1 MRKNKSLKAN
11 KSKYLICI
19 LVTLLLVSG
28 CTGSKEAAT
37 ETDTNTDSV
46 AQTPVEDNL
55 TQETDAQNSDE
66 AEAVKKD
73 DIKITGNEMY
83 DEGGKREPV
92 FDTLYAS
99 SDGVEI
105 WGEESYI
112 CELKTDGTLVRKLLI
127 KNTTGSDAYVELKMD
142 PYKDIKGELLEHIGS
157 IEHAIHPNG
166 SDGYVAPDS
175 ERVVEIDIMPSHFDI
190 KYEAKA
196 DLDISIHSGISV
208 SGGQVARSTFVLKNT
223 VIMYPLEQLSESRF
237 KNATVTGFIHDE
249 NGDPIPDAIIIA
261 RDGYS
266 ARDAKAKT
274 DEEGYF
280 ELMVNSF
287 KTGFSGSWKECIIEV
302 KKDGYNAR
310 KIMTYPKTGKEITVD
325 MSLYPENRLE
335 KYELKSSAQIGLQAY
350 EYGTDHRSIVSFIPF
365 HPFATH
371 AEIKDLISVTAFD
384 LEGNEL
390 FKYPLPYE
398 VPYIFVSNDGEYT
411 VTEVN
416 SSDDLTNATGFKTV
430 ILDKSGKEVYSIDH
444 YPVTCS
450 KPGTSEEQANATIS
464 RCAALSNDNKYL
476 VASNAVGN
484 LWLIDWQKNEILWDD
499 FVHAQV
505 RTVNFSPDDQEF
517 YVTDGNGYMRC
528 YDLNGN
534 VKWMTDVDSWG
545 TKVRVTDDYI
555 VLTVK
560 SAAETLKVLDRKTGE
575 LKWSYPTYQTSL
587 AIAVSPDEKYLFYG
601 GHSSNEYSCIANSVF
616 DLETGE
622 IVCPL
627 GPQNAVCGEFSND
640 GKKLVTLDR
649 KGVRVYDTKDWSYL
663 WGYDIVDENEHSFN
677 FSLVVNDDA
686 SKIVATKNTDKS
698 AEYLGQA
705 YFFEYAGY
713 DDNPKYD
720 PNTVTEEEN
729 NIGSNDEDFDAQ
741 YIFSA
746 FAENRDYSVAG
757 DTKVELDA
765 TLKDEFTIDCNY
777 YAVKLTGQV
786 FMEDQ
791 MKPAKI
797 IRADKLDI
805 SELWIKKGFAY
816 SAPESG
822 YIVFD
827 IEGNP
832 DVMKLPDIPQED
844 DSEKKSGLYYR
855 LKEDGSGLYIVF
867 YGDKNPPQPKIAE

>member
-1 MRKNKSLKAN
+1 MRENKKLRT
-11 KSKYLICI
+11 KSRIAAICI
-19 LVTLLLVSG
+19 LVMTLLISA
-28 CTGSKEAAT
+28 CTKGSDVVTDIDTGNTEATANEEVISQST
-37 ETDTNTDSV
+37 YNETD
-46 AQTPVEDNL
+46 
-55 TQETDAQNSDE
+55 DE
-66 AEAVKKD
+66 AKEVKKD
-73 DIKITGNEMY
+73 DLTITGNEMY
-83 DEGGKREPV
+83 DDQGKREIA
-92 FDTLYAS
+92 FDTLYAES
-99 SDGVEI
+99 SGVEI
-105 WGEESYI
+105 WGESDYK

-127 KNTTGSDAYVELKMD
+127 KNTTDKDAYVELKLD
-142 PYKDIKGELLEHIGS
+142 PDKDIKGEVLNYVGSLEY
-157 IEHAIHPNG
+157 AIHPNG
-166 SDGYVAPDS
+166 SDGYVEPNS
-175 ERVVEIDIMPSHFDI
+175 ERIVEIDIMPSHFDI
-190 KYEAKA
+190 QYEGRSELEI
-196 DLDISIHSGISV
+196 DIHSAISV
-208 SGGQVARSTFVLKNT
+208 DGSQVERSTIVLNST
-223 VIMYPLEQLSESRF
+223 VIMYPLDQLSESRF
-237 KNATVTGFIHDE
+237 KTATVSGIIHDE
-249 NGDPIPDAIIIA
+249 NGDPIADAYVIA

-274 DEEGYF
+274 DSDGHF
-280 ELMVNSF
+280 ELMVNAF
-287 KTGFSGSWKECIIEV
+287 KTGYSGSWKEAIIEV

-310 KIMTYPKTGKEITVD
+310 KILIYPKTGKEITVD

-335 KYELKSSAQIGLQAY
+335 KYELKSTAEIGLQAY
-350 EYGTDHRSIVSFIPF
+350 EYGTDHRSIVAFVPF
-365 HPFATH
+365 HSFATH
-371 AEIKDLISVTAFD
+371 DQIKDKIAVTAFD
-384 LEGNEL
+384 FDGKEL

-398 VPYIFVSNDGEYT
+398 VPYIFVSDDGEYT

-430 ILDKSGKEVYSIDH
+430 ILNKSGEEVYAIDH
-444 YPVTCS
+444 YPVNCNKS
-450 KPGTSEEQANATIS
+450 GTDEEKANSTIS
-464 RCAALSNDNKYL
+464 RCAALSHDNRYL

-484 LWLIDWQKNEILWDD
+484 IWLIDWQSNSILWDD

-505 RTVNFSPDDQEF
+505 RTIDFSKDNQEI
-517 YVTDGNGYMRC
+517 YISDGNGYMRC

-545 TKVRVTDDYI
+545 TKVRITDEYI

-587 AIAVSPDEKYLFYG
+587 AIAVSPDGKYLFYG